1 MYPDIRN
8 EIEARDIESNMK
20 ALQMFGMQ
28 IPQPNIPPPFYPNFP
43 VQDPF
48 TMQQP
53 GGYYAP
59 AMNANM
65 VPIMEVPLPVEPVPP
80 PNMPK
85 FSIGM
90 NPEPPG
96 SFDPVQNSN
105 DGASQDKADT
115 PAEID
120 MSSATKKVSRL

>member
-53 GGYYAP
+53 GYYAP
-59 AMNANM
+59 TMNANIM
-65 VPIMEVPLPVEPVPP
+65 PIMEVPLPVEPVPA

-85 FSIGM
+85 FSIGI

-105 DGASQDKADT
+105 DASQDKADT

-120 MSSATKKVSRL
+120 MSSATKKVSKL